1 MALVAE
7 LSMYQATALKLQQE
21 RALRS
26 SEYEMA
32 KTRFDRGEPP
42 MADAEKDWARLVSDL
57 CIDLCTYHPS
67 G

>member
-1 MALVAE
+1 MMALVAE

-21 RALRS
+21 RSLRE

-42 MADAEKDWARLVSDL
+42 MADAEKDWARLV
-57 CIDLCTYHPS
+57 CI
-67 G
+67 